1 MATHKERIEVL
12 EANVTE
18 INEGLSKLLAE
29 VQKLTESVHSRHD
42 SAPASPS
49 SNAQQGRTTGS
60 GTESGKSS
68 FLPRFNR
75 LEFPKFS
82 GDDPTEWC
90 NRVAQFFEFHD
101 VPESQRVAIAAYHLE
116 EKANQW
122 WQWVL
127 RTYTRENREI
137 TWSLFEEELWA
148 RFGPPEGTEFNE
160 ALKKLQQT
168 GSLHDYHEE
177 FERLG
182 NRVHGWSEEALLG
195 VYMGGLKSELAD
207 VVRMFRPKILRDAMA
222 WARMKD
228 DQLQRVRRST
238 RPLPYT
244 RPGNV
249 AHAPDVGKSVKR
261 LSWEEMQRR
270 RSQGLYFSC
279 NEKFTPGHRCAKP
292 HLMLLEYADE
302 GDEVVSPPHV
312 ETHEDDA
319 LEISLHALSGWSAQ
333 RTMRLPAQI
342 FGRAITV
349 LVDSGSTHNFIRSK
363 LAEQLQQPFTPM
375 DSFNVKVANGV
386 PLRCEGRFDGVTVE
400 IQNVHLPITFF
411 SLPLVGIDAVL
422 GVQWL
427 AELGEVVC
435 DWKKLSMSFKWN
447 NQPVVLEGLGTP
459 SPQTM
464 SLESLTSRIEDG
476 AYLFMLYPLTAD
488 LQTKDDA
495 ALEAFTR
502 SKEAMVTAPT
512 LAMLDFSYPFTIE
525 TDASGCG
532 IGAVL
537 SQRGHP
543 IAFMSQALG
552 RSKLSWSIYAKEML
566 AILTAIRLWRP
577 YLLGRRFYIFT
588 DQKSLKYLLE
598 QRIGTPEQ
606 HNWVAKLLG
615 YDYEILYRPG
625 KANQAADALSRC
637 SHRVDDDG
645 LHSASPA
652 IMTISTAH
660 ATTWDQLM
668 QEVQSD
674 PYLQKL
680 VIKSLQNPDG
690 PYFMRNG
697 LIIHPNILGVSRSS
711 SAGLIVDRPLSSLD
725 DVAAQSLAS
734 DFFLSR
740 QTTPPRRPFSSLS
753 LSLTTTAGS

>member
-116 EKANQW
+116 GKANQW

-127 RTYTRENREI
+127 HTYTRENREI

-148 RFGPPEGTEFNE
+148 RFGPPEGTDFNE

-270 RSQGLYFSC
+270 KSQGLCFSC

-292 HLMLLEYADE
+292 QLMLLEYADE

-363 LAEQLQQPFTPM
+363 LAEQLQLPFTPM
-375 DSFNVKVANGV
+375 DSFNGV
-386 PLRCEGRFDGVTVE
+386 PLRCEGHFDGVTVE

-411 SLPLVGIDAVL
+411 SLPLVGIDA
-422 GVQWL
+422 
-427 AELGEVVC
+427 
-435 DWKKLSMSFKWN
+435 KLSMSFTWN
-447 NQPVVLEGLGTP
+447 NQPIVLEGLGTP
-459 SPQTM
+459 SPQAM

-488 LQTKDDA
+488 LQTKDGTNIPPDMWTLLNQFADLFEEPTNLPPRREIEHHIHLREGADA
-495 ALEAFTR
+495 
-502 SKEAMVTAPT
+502 VN
-512 LAMLDFSYPFTIE
+512 
-525 TDASGCG
+525 
-532 IGAVL
+532 
-537 SQRGHP
+537 
-543 IAFMSQALG
+543 
-552 RSKLSWSIYAKEML
+552 
-566 AILTAIRLWRP
+566 
-577 YLLGRRFYIFT
+577 
-588 DQKSLKYLLE
+588 
-598 QRIGTPEQ
+598 

-660 ATTWDQLM
+660 ATTWDQLT

-680 VIKSLQNPDG
+680 VIKSLQNLDG
-690 PYFMRNG
+690 PYSMRNG
-697 LIIHPNILGVSRSS
+697 LVFFKHRIVVSPTSSLISQQSPNFCMSSTLPPQQDIPGS
-711 SAGLIVDRPLSSLD
+711 SAHSSASLGYFIGHQCFEQWKPLRQRVMCVNVLKHHPYPPQAYSNHYLFQNVFGTMLLWTSSMGYPRPTARPLFWLWLID
-725 DVAAQSLAS
+725 
-734 DFFLSR
+734 
-740 QTTPPRRPFSSLS
+740 
-753 LSLTTTAGS
+753 

>member
-1 MATHKERIEVL
+1 MATHKERIEAL

-42 SAPASPS
+42 SAPESPS
-49 SNAQQGRTTGS
+49 SNAQQVRTTGS

-75 LEFPKFS
+75 VEFPKFS

-116 EKANQW
+116 GKANQW

-148 RFGPPEGTEFNE
+148 RFGPPEGTDFNE

-270 RSQGLYFSC
+270 RSQGLCFSC

-292 HLMLLEYADE
+292 QLMLLEYADE

-333 RTMRLPAQI
+333 RTMRLSAQI

-363 LAEQLQQPFTPM
+363 LAEQLQLPFTPM

-386 PLRCEGRFDGVTVE
+386 PSRCEGRSDGVTVE

-435 DWKKLSMSFKWN
+435 DWKKLSMSFTWN

-459 SPQTM
+459 SPQAM

-488 LQTKDDA
+488 LQTKDG
-495 ALEAFTR
+495 TNIPQ
-502 SKEAMVTAPT
+502 T
-512 LAMLDFSYPFTIE
+512 
-525 TDASGCG
+525 CG
-532 IGAVL
+532 L
-537 SQRGHP
+537 
-543 IAFMSQALG
+543 F
-552 RSKLSWSIYAKEML
+552 
-566 AILTAIRLWRP
+566 
-577 YLLGRRFYIFT
+577 
-588 DQKSLKYLLE
+588 
-598 QRIGTPEQ
+598 
-606 HNWVAKLLG
+606 
-615 YDYEILYRPG
+615 
-625 KANQAADALSRC
+625 
-637 SHRVDDDG
+637 
-645 LHSASPA
+645 
-652 IMTISTAH
+652 
-660 ATTWDQLM
+660 
-668 QEVQSD
+668 
-674 PYLQKL
+674 
-680 VIKSLQNPDG
+680 
-690 PYFMRNG
+690 
-697 LIIHPNILGVSRSS
+697 
-711 SAGLIVDRPLSSLD
+711 
-725 DVAAQSLAS
+725 
-734 DFFLSR
+734 
-740 QTTPPRRPFSSLS
+740 
-753 LSLTTTAGS
+753 